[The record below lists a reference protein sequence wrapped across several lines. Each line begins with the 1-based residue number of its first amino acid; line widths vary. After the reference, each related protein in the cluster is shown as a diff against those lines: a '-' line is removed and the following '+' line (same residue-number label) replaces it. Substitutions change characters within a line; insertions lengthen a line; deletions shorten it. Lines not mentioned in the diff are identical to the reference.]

1 MMSSGYIE
9 YFSSDSAVARLDAR
23 VKLVLVL
30 CILVLVFL
38 WKSPI
43 YLGALVL
50 AIIIFSIMGGI
61 PFSYMKKL
69 ILITLPFGIILVLMH
84 GFFNRWFGETVLL
97 GPLPDWFPLLG
108 GRVKLYLEGTLFGL
122 AMAMRTYALMLAMP
136 MVISTTDI
144 NKLVLGLIDYKVPYR
159 IVFVFTTALR
169 FAPLLLEEMRNIR
182 DAQALRGLD
191 PKQMNVVKR
200 VRVSAALVVPL
211 ILGAMNKST
220 QLEIALQ
227 AKAFSGSDDRTYYH
241 SINMVPF
248 DWIVGGCAIGGTLFL
263 VFARLLWG
271 FGGFEF
277 ISVFS

>member
-1 MMSSGYIE
+1 MMSSGFIE
-9 YFSSDSAVARLDAR
+9 HFDSGSAVARLDSR
-23 VKLVLVL
+23 VKLVLVF

-43 YLGALVL
+43 YLGILVL
-50 AIIIFSIMGGI
+50 AIIIFSLMGGI
-61 PFSYMKKL
+61 PFPYMRRL

-97 GPLPDWFPLLG
+97 GPLPDWFPFLA
-108 GRVKLYLEGTLFGL
+108 GRVKLYTEGTLFGL
-122 AMAMRTYALMLAMP
+122 AMAFRTYALMLAMP

-159 IVFVFTTALR
+159 IIFVFTTALR
-169 FAPLLLEEMRNIR
+169 FAPLLLEELRNIR

-191 PKQMNVVKR
+191 PKQMNIIKR
-200 VRVSAALVVPL
+200 VRVSAAMVVPL

-241 SINMVPF
+241 SIKMLPF
-248 DWIVGGCAIGGTLFL
+248 DWMVGGLAIGGTLFMVVARIVWGL
-263 VFARLLWG
+263 GAFEFVSVFA
-271 FGGFEF
+271 
-277 ISVFS
+277 